1 MYKKIANSLYILNT
15 LFQALYCLGLPIGLA
30 ALASYLLTEYAS
42 FPGWI
47 WALLITLGVMVGLYS
62 MVKFILV
69 SMKSFERLQKE
80 REKTATELEEKLNRQ
95 KELRDAAKN
104 KESEEDSNE

>member
-15 LFQALYCLGLPIGLA
+15 LFQALYSLGLPIGLA

-42 FPGWI
+42 CPGWI
-47 WALLITLGVMVGLYS
+47 WALLITFGVIVGLFS

-69 SMKSFERLQKE
+69 SMKSFERLEKE
-80 REKTATELEEKLNRQ
+80 RERTKSELEDKLKRQ
-95 KELRDAAKN
+95 AELRDAAKHR
-104 KESEEDSNE
+104 ESEGEQNE